1 VPRQGSL
8 KRLRFI
14 VPSFVRGRIGETFL
28 ALFDGRRPRSRSIA
42 INGTRMVSM
51 VHEMA
56 RPPFFVELASDDGRL
71 ESLGERNTRGLLRFL
86 EEDIDPLRSLNAN
99 QRVASDIGHS
109 IRSDPKTQEHFPNR
123 SDKTQI
129 CGPESL

>member
-1 VPRQGSL
+1 MCSSDLETEEGRASSALPSFQVDHH
-8 KRLRFI
+8 RLR
-14 VPSFVRGRIGETFL
+14 E
-28 ALFDGRRPRSRSIA
+28 RR
-42 INGTRMVSM
+42 
-51 VHEMA
+51 
-56 RPPFFVELASDDGRL
+56 
-71 ESLGERNTRGLLRFL
+71 TRGLLRFL